1 MCILSLQ
8 SPKNNAFE
16 DTFMFN
22 TEIAN
27 VFKCQLRSQTLNHC
41 PINRSPQNGDRYK
54 QFFLY
59 MYFLTDKQVNQSNSV
74 L

>member
-22 TEIAN
+22 TEIAM
-27 VFKCQLRSQTLNHC
+27 F
-41 PINRSPQNGDRYK
+41 
-54 QFFLY
+54 
-59 MYFLTDKQVNQSNSV
+59 SNASFEAK

>member
-8 SPKNNAFE
+8 SPKNNDFE
-16 DTFMFN
+16 DIFMFN
-22 TEIAN
+22 TEIEN
-27 VFKCQLRSQTLNHC
+27 VLKRQLQSQTLNYC
-41 PINRSPQNGDRYK
+41 PINRPPQNGDLYK
-54 QFFLY
+54 QLFLY